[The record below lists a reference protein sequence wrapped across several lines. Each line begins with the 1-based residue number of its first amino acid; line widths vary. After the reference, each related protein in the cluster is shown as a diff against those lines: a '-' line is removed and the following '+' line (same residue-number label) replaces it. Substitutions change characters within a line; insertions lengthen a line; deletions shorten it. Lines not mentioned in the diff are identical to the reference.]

1 MGQQLTLTAALD
13 LDERTDDAD
22 GEKAG
27 TGRVVFGRLA
37 PYGQV
42 AIVPGESP
50 ATVRRLRFER
60 GAFARTIAERADKI
74 RLYAEHVTST
84 MPLGRVAYLE
94 ERDDGLYGGFE
105 LAETSAG
112 NDALTLVK
120 SRAIDSFSVGFRVLR
135 SHMDG
140 GVEVVTEA
148 RLLEVSLVASP
159 ALEGAKVQGVLSAH
173 PDLQVLL
180 SRKPEL
186 VEALEHRRDDAP
198 DNIDELIQ
206 LARRDPSVL
215 KECEHEFKQALAGN
229 ATDNDW
235 RVLRNEPV
243 FVDPLRHPLPH
254 DRKHLMNARYDAP
267 NPFATPPLTLSR
279 DAADLLRRASYARMP
294 MRLTTT
300 ENPHHTLAA
309 VTLPTIG
316 VPSAE
321 LPEPRPAPV
330 RRLVE
335 FANMQ
340 SVDWQGMAKA
350 TFPVF
355 GSGDASTV
363 SEGELKAE
371 YDNITSGNGTPQ
383 MIALWTDFTTESEIT
398 HAGFET
404 RLRRALA
411 ARVARA
417 EDELV
422 ISQILA
428 MPGIQ
433 TLDHSAETGI
443 EPVSSLLEAASM
455 STDSD
460 VAAPADVVVVNPAD
474 VAAIWGAGLG
484 TGGTPTQE
492 YATLDLRIHGMRAYV
507 SNKISAGQALVGCWS
522 QSARVLW
529 GMRPTYRTDPYT
541 QMKNNIVTMLL
552 EEAVGVA
559 VEEPS
564 GFVHVTFA
572 GAGDAS

>member
-37 PYGQV
+37 PYGQI
-42 AIVPGESP
+42 AIVPGDSP
-50 ATVRRLRFER
+50 STVRRLRFER

-74 RLYAEHVTST
+74 RLYAEHVTTT

-135 SHMDG
+135 SHMEG

-148 RLLEVSLVASP
+148 RLQEVSLVASP

-198 DNIDELIQ
+198 DNIDELIR
-206 LARRDPSVL
+206 LARRKPELLDSETW
-215 KECEHEFKQALAGN
+215 KNTLAGYG
-229 ATDNDW
+229 DENDM
-235 RVLRNEPV
+235 RALRGQRPIIPAARPE
-243 FVDPLRHPLPH
+243 DI
-254 DRKHLMNARYDAP
+254 MNARYDAP

-279 DAADLLRRASYARMP
+279 EAADLLRRASYARMP

-300 ENPHHTLAA
+300 EDPQHTLAA

-321 LPEPRPAPV
+321 LPEPMPAPV

-340 SVDWQGMAKA
+340 SVDWQGVTQA

-355 GSGDASTV
+355 GSGDASTAP
-363 SEGELKAE
+363 EGALKAE

-383 MIALWTDFTTESEIT
+383 MIALWTDFTTQAQIT
-398 HAGFET
+398 HAGFEG

-541 QMKNNIVTMLL
+541 QMKNNIVTLLL

-572 GAGDAS
+572 GAGAPA